1 MINLI
6 RIQNAKQP
14 LEKCNWKFQD
24 IKLSKLD
31 KNFLKK

>member
-6 RIQNAKQP
+6 IIHNAKQS
-14 LEKCNWKFQD
+14 LEKCHWKFQD
-24 IKLSKLD
+24 IKLSKSD